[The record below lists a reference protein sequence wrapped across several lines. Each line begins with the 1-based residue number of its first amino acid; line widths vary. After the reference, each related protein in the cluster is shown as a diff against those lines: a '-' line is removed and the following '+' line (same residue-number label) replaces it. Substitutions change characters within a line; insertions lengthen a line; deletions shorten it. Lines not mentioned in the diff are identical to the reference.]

1 MADIELKTYGD
12 LKNAINSISLK
23 QKGDK
28 IVSQGK
34 SFALDQ
40 VLGFFPGASNAKTL
54 YDFIKAATLRPDDKK
69 TKTWLDKLDI
79 DDDVSAI
86 VDDTVENGFLKYISD
101 RIKSKNDND
110 SLENDFNMNQELA
123 SYLSDKYNKRYVAGV
138 PNSNVNEMDK
148 KTKIKETL
156 KTKLKQEMSV
166 TGTGASVTPGV
177 GAGVATKYAFG
188 KRDNK
193 GTPKDWKAAPS
204 VPNRPSKAMDYKELW
219 EIERDQEVKITSGQ
233 YAGNTAI
240 VHDFDSEKDNASG
253 DDWVDVLIGS
263 KKEKKTVKA
272 SELKPLK
279 EMDAQNSNT
288 DEILTYLQA
297 AKQNGT
303 LSPDAQEVFL
313 QWMNT
318 PGASREEIIKV
329 LRKLTG
335 MYLKEG
341 YAQFRNSTKQRSK
354 PDQFHQAVKQ
364 VKQKMNE
371 INRIFE
377 YVDRL
382 KSELSEG
389 EDLKYKK
396 YTENA
401 FTQIKESAK
410 QLFLKSTKLK

>member
-1 MADIELKTYGD
+1 
-12 LKNAINSISLK
+12 
-23 QKGDK
+23 
-28 IVSQGK
+28 
-34 SFALDQ
+34 
-40 VLGFFPGASNAKTL
+40 
-54 YDFIKAATLRPDDKK
+54 
-69 TKTWLDKLDI
+69 
-79 DDDVSAI
+79 
-86 VDDTVENGFLKYISD
+86 
-101 RIKSKNDND
+101 
-110 SLENDFNMNQELA
+110 
-123 SYLSDKYNKRYVAGV
+123 
-138 PNSNVNEMDK
+138 MDK
-148 KTKIKETL
+148 KFKLKTELAKKLKKET
-156 KTKLKQEMSV
+156 SV
-166 TGTGASVTPGV
+166 TGTGASVTPGT
-177 GAGVATKYAFG
+177 GEGVATKYAFG

-204 VPNRPSKAMDYKELW
+204 IPNRPSKAMDYKELW

-240 VHDFDSEKDNASG
+240 VHDFDSEKDNVSG

-341 YAQFRNSTKQRSK
+341 YAQFRNETKMRSK

-364 VKQKMNE
+364 IKKKMNE

-401 FTQIKESAK
+401 FSQIKESAK
-410 QLFLKSTKLK
+410 SLFLKSTKLK

>member
-1 MADIELKTYGD
+1 
-12 LKNAINSISLK
+12 
-23 QKGDK
+23 
-28 IVSQGK
+28 
-34 SFALDQ
+34 
-40 VLGFFPGASNAKTL
+40 
-54 YDFIKAATLRPDDKK
+54 
-69 TKTWLDKLDI
+69 
-79 DDDVSAI
+79 
-86 VDDTVENGFLKYISD
+86 
-101 RIKSKNDND
+101 
-110 SLENDFNMNQELA
+110 
-123 SYLSDKYNKRYVAGV
+123 
-138 PNSNVNEMDK
+138 MDK
-148 KTKIKETL
+148 K
-156 KTKLKQEMSV
+156 KLKQELATALRKEMSG
-166 TGTGASVTPGV
+166 TGTGASVTAGD

-193 GTPKDWKAAPS
+193 GTPSDWKAAPS
-204 VPNRPSKAMDYKELW
+204 IPNRKSDAIDYKKIFEG
-219 EIERDQEVKITSGQ
+219 EVKEID
-233 YAGNTAI
+233 AKNI
-240 VHDFDSEKDNASG
+240 KEDSS
-253 DDWVDVLIGS
+253 
-263 KKEKKTVKA
+263 
-272 SELKPLK
+272 
-279 EMDAQNSNT
+279 T

-318 PGASREEIIKV
+318 PGASREEIINV

-341 YAQFRNSTKQRSK
+341 YAKFRNETKTRSK

-401 FTQIKESAK
+401 FQQIKESAK
-410 QLFLKSTKLK
+410 ALFLKSTKLK

>member
-1 MADIELKTYGD
+1 
-12 LKNAINSISLK
+12 
-23 QKGDK
+23 
-28 IVSQGK
+28 
-34 SFALDQ
+34 
-40 VLGFFPGASNAKTL
+40 
-54 YDFIKAATLRPDDKK
+54 
-69 TKTWLDKLDI
+69 
-79 DDDVSAI
+79 
-86 VDDTVENGFLKYISD
+86 
-101 RIKSKNDND
+101 
-110 SLENDFNMNQELA
+110 
-123 SYLSDKYNKRYVAGV
+123 
-138 PNSNVNEMDK
+138 
-148 KTKIKETL
+148 
-156 KTKLKQEMSV
+156 
-166 TGTGASVTPGV
+166 
-177 GAGVATKYAFG
+177 
-188 KRDNK
+188 
-193 GTPKDWKAAPS
+193 
-204 VPNRPSKAMDYKELW
+204 MDYKELW

-240 VHDFDSEKDNASG
+240 VHDFDSEKDNVSG

-341 YAQFRNSTKQRSK
+341 YAQFRNETKMRSK

-364 VKQKMNE
+364 IKKKMNE

-401 FTQIKESAK
+401 FSQIKESAK
-410 QLFLKSTKLK
+410 SLFLKSTKLK

>member
-240 VHDFDSEKDNASG
+240 VHDFDSEKDNVSG

-341 YAQFRNSTKQRSK
+341 YAQFRKSTKQRSK

-401 FTQIKESAK
+401 FQQIKESAK
-410 QLFLKSTKLK
+410 SLFLKSTKLK

>member
-240 VHDFDSEKDNASG
+240 VHDFDSEKDNVSG

-341 YAQFRNSTKQRSK
+341 YAQFRKSTKQRSK